1 VSLGVNLDW
10 SRIEVEAV
18 VADYL
23 QMLTLELSGQ
33 SFNKTEHRRRL
44 LLLLDNRTEA
54 AIERK
59 HGNISAVML
68 KMGIPRIRG
77 YKPWSNAQTLLNVV
91 VEEQVRNRPSLDQAA
106 LAAVQQPA
114 VVPSA
119 NDFARV
125 IVHAPTLENRL
136 SESTPVNAFN
146 AIKRDYLA
154 RETENRSLGLAGEEF
169 VIQYEHWR
177 LVMLGQRSLADRVEH
192 VANTRGDG
200 LGYDVLSF
208 VPNGQEKFIEV
219 KTTAFGKETP
229 FFVSRNELDFSKL
242 ERERFHLYRLFEFR
256 KAPRLFDLPGRLDTH
271 CMLDPI
277 TYRASFS

>member
-1 VSLGVNLDW
+1 LDW
-10 SRIEVEAV
+10 SRIEVEAI

-33 SFNKTEHRRRL
+33 SFNKAAHRRQL
-44 LLLLDNRTEA
+44 IPLLDNRTEA
-54 AIERK
+54 SVEFK

-68 KMGIPRIRG
+68 EMGIPYIRG
-77 YKPWSNAQTLLNVV
+77 YLPRSNAQTLLSVV
-91 VEEQVRNRPSLDQAA
+91 VAEQVRNRPSLDQAA

-119 NDFARV
+119 NDFTKV
-125 IVHAPTLENRL
+125 IAHAPTLEGRL
-136 SESTPVNAFN
+136 SDSTPVHSFN

-177 LVMLGQRSLADRVEH
+177 LVALGQRVLADRVEH
-192 VANTRGDG
+192 VANMRGDG

-208 VPNGQEKFIEV
+208 DPNGKERFIEV

-229 FFVSRNELDFSKL
+229 FFVSRNELDFSKV

-271 CMLDPI
+271 CILDPI

>member
-1 VSLGVNLDW
+1 LDW
-10 SRIEVEAV
+10 SRIEVEAI

-23 QMLTLELSGQ
+23 QMLTLELTGQ
-33 SFNKTEHRRRL
+33 SFNKAAHRRRL
-44 LLLLDNRTEA
+44 LPLLDNRTNASVEF
-54 AIERK
+54 K

-68 KMGIPRIRG
+68 ELGIPYIRG
-77 YKPWSNAQTLLNVV
+77 YLPRSNAQTGLISVV
-91 VEEQVRNRPSLDQAA
+91 VAEQVRQRPLLDQAA

-119 NDFARV
+119 NDFTKV
-125 IVHAPTLENRL
+125 IAQAPKLESRL
-136 SESTPVNAFN
+136 SESTPVHAFN
-146 AIKRDYLA
+146 AVKRDYLA

-177 LVMLGQRSLADRVEH
+177 LVTLGQRSLADRVEH

-208 VPNGQEKFIEV
+208 EPDGQEKFIEV

-229 FFVSRNELDFSKL
+229 FFVSRNEIAFSNV
-242 ERERFHLYRLFEFR
+242 ERERFHLYRLYEFR
-256 KAPRLFDLPGRLDTH
+256 KAPRLFDLQGRLETN
-271 CMLDPI
+271 CILDPV
-277 TYRASFS
+277 TYKASFS